1 MAQRKEHS
9 GKRFLA
15 AVSIALFFCA
25 CGKKAEPPPPPAPE
39 VQVTAAVQ
47 RDVPIYVEFV
57 GQTRG
62 AKEVEVR
69 SRVEGYLD
77 TVNFEEGS
85 FVRKGQLLYTIDPR
99 PFQAA
104 LAQAKGQLAQAEAQL
119 GKAMQDVNRFKPLVE
134 QNAIPRQDYDTALS
148 RRQAAE
154 ASVEAAQATVRQ
166 AELELGFTR
175 ISAPMNGL
183 IGKTEINPGNLVGR
197 QNTLLTSISD
207 IDPIHVRFSVSEQEY
222 LLYIKAREKVSRGE
236 RSEVPL
242 ELLLADGSAH
252 PHQGR
257 VAFTERT
264 VDPTTGTLQ
273 LEASFPNPD
282 KTLLPG
288 LFARVRAAA
297 EVRKRAVLIPQKAVQ
312 ELQATFN
319 VAVVGAGDKV
329 EIRPVKPGPRVD
341 SMWIIEEGLNP
352 GERVVVEGLQKV
364 RPGMTVKA
372 VPVTAGGAA
381 VRTDNTAM
389 PGPPEADNAA
399 KQPDASPGK

>member
-1 MAQRKEHS
+1 MSEATGNS
-9 GKRFLA
+9 GKRLLA
-15 AVSIALFFCA
+15 AVSIALLFCSCA
-25 CGKKAEPPPPPAPE
+25 KKAEPPPPPPE
-39 VQVTAAVQ
+39 VQVAAAVQ

-85 FVRKGQLLYTIDPR
+85 FVRQGQLLYTIDPR

-104 LAQAKGQLAQAEAQL
+104 LAQAKGQLAESEAQL
-119 GKAMQDVNRFKPLVE
+119 GKANQDVLRFKPLAE

-154 ASVEAAQATVRQ
+154 ASVEAAQAAVKQ
-166 AELELGFTR
+166 AELDLGFTR
-175 ISAPMNGL
+175 IAAPMSGL

-197 QNTLLTSISD
+197 QLTLLTSISD
-207 IDPIHVRFSVSEQEY
+207 IDPIHVRFSISEQEY
-222 LLYIKAREKVSRGE
+222 LRLIKEGGKTSTREGGGP
-236 RSEVPL
+236 PL
-242 ELLLADGSAH
+242 ELLLADGSVH
-252 PHQGR
+252 PSQGR
-257 VAFTERT
+257 VAFVERT

-273 LEASFPNPD
+273 IEAGFPNPD
-282 KTLLPG
+282 RTLRPG
-288 LFARVRAAA
+288 LFARVRAAV
-297 EVRKRAVLIPQKAVQ
+297 EVRKGAILVPQKAVQ

-319 VAVVGAGDKV
+319 VAVVSASDNV
-329 EIRPVKPGPRVD
+329 EIRPVKPGPRID
-341 SMWIIEEGLNP
+341 SMWIIEQGLNP

-372 VPVTAGGAA
+372 VPAPAEGKAA
-381 VRTDNTAM
+381 APDNTVV
-389 PGPPEADNAA
+389 PGQPAADNGA
-399 KQPDASPGK
+399 KKPDAYPGK

>member
-1 MAQRKEHS
+1 MAERKEQS
-9 GKRFLA
+9 GTRFLA
-15 AVSIALFFCA
+15 AVSIAFFFCSCA
-25 CGKKAEPPPPPAPE
+25 KKAEPPPPPAPE

-119 GKAMQDVNRFKPLVE
+119 GKARQDVIRFKPLAE

-148 RRQAAE
+148 RQLAAE
-154 ASVEAAQATVRQ
+154 ASVEAAQAMVRQ

-183 IGKTEINPGNLVGR
+183 VGKTEINPGNLVGR

-252 PHQGR
+252 PQKGR

-297 EVRKRAVLIPQKAVQ
+297 EIRKGAVLIPQRAVQ

-329 EIRPVKPGPRVD
+329 EIRPVKPGPRVG
-341 SMWIIEEGLNP
+341 SLWVIEEGLNP

-372 VPVTAGGAA
+372 VPVAAEGAA
-381 VRTDNTAM
+381 AGPDNTAT
-389 PGPPEADNAA
+389 PGRPAADSA
-399 KQPDASPGK
+399 KQPAAPGK

>member
-1 MAQRKEHS
+1 MAERKEQS
-9 GKRFLA
+9 GTRFLA
-15 AVSIALFFCA
+15 AVSIAFFFCSCA
-25 CGKKAEPPPPPAPE
+25 KKAEPPPPPAPE

-119 GKAMQDVNRFKPLVE
+119 GKARQDVIRFKPLAE

-148 RRQAAE
+148 RQLAAE
-154 ASVEAAQATVRQ
+154 ASVEAAQAMVRQ

-183 IGKTEINPGNLVGR
+183 VGKTEINPGNLVGR

-252 PHQGR
+252 PHKGR

-297 EVRKRAVLIPQKAVQ
+297 EIRKGAVLIPQRAVQ

-329 EIRPVKPGPRVD
+329 EIRPVKPGPRVG
-341 SMWIIEEGLNP
+341 SLWVIEEGLNP

-372 VPVTAGGAA
+372 VPVAAEGAA
-381 VRTDNTAM
+381 AGPDNTAT
-389 PGPPEADNAA
+389 PGRPAADNAA
-399 KQPDASPGK
+399 EQPAAPGK